1 MLFEDSQQTLK
12 KNVLREIHT
21 KQKSNCCWKNLYFS
35 LYLLDNIDA
44 GLRVWGKIEWKCK
57 CRSMER
63 CIRKK
68 KK

>member
-21 KQKSNCCWKNLYFS
+21 KQKSNCCYKKLYFS

-44 GLRVWGKIEWKCK
+44 GLRV
-57 CRSMER
+57 
-63 CIRKK
+63 
-68 KK
+68 